1 MSLFSLLMN
10 QGMEALMLAVMQ
22 ARQMLNSSRLT
33 DMREERSVCVYLD
46 SSHHEPSQCSQL
58 KGKSGSDSLLV
69 CYAGGGG
76 GGGMSLS

>member
-33 DMREERSVCVYLD
+33 DMREVRSGCVYLD
-46 SSHHEPSQCSQL
+46 SSPAPVLTTERKERVRIPA
-58 KGKSGSDSLLV
+58 GS
-69 CYAGGGG
+69 AGTA
-76 GGGMSLS
+76 GMSLS